1 MVSSRM
7 RCRCRY
13 ARGLQSGFTLIE
25 LLVVIAIIAVL
36 IALLL
41 PAVQAARE
49 AARRS
54 QCVNNLKQ
62 MGLAL
67 QNYHDQILAFPPGYI
82 AASKFIDGE
91 TDTSPGWSWAS
102 MILPQLDQGPLFSAM
117 NFWLPVQAAANTT
130 GTQTL
135 LSVFVCPSDQL
146 VMGRTYPITD
156 GLGNTVMTAAPSSYA
171 ASTGSDAA
179 DVALGLNNDGSG
191 NGLFFRNSGIRMANL
206 TDGTSVTISIMERA
220 WGMTEG
226 TWVGAPAGGVVLR
239 GPFNP
244 CPGSAFATYL
254 SPCLVLAH
262 CHLLNTNAD
271 TDSGLDDPSS
281 FHPSGANVLFADG
294 SVHFLRNVQ
303 SDAGVNPDGS
313 TIYTPTSLIMQAM
326 GTRSGGEVIS
336 SDSY

>member
-1 MVSSRM
+1 MKR
-7 RCRCRY
+7 RRLDAHRPRR
-13 ARGLQSGFTLIE
+13 AGFTLIE

-41 PAVQAARE
+41 PAVQA
-49 AARRS
+49 RRS
-54 QCVNNLKQ
+54 QCVNNMKQ

-67 QNYHDQILAFPPGYI
+67 QNYHDAVGAFPPGYI
-82 AASKFIDGE
+82 AASKFIDAE
-91 TDTSPGWSWAS
+91 TDTAPGWSWAS
-102 MILPQLDQGPLFSAM
+102 MILPQLDGGPLFSAI
-117 NFWLPVQAAANTT
+117 NVWLPVQAPANTT

-135 LSVFVCPSDQL
+135 LSVFICPSDQL
-146 VMGRTYPITD
+146 TLGSTFPITD
-156 GLGNTVMTAAPSSYA
+156 GLGNTVATFSPSSYA
-171 ASTGSDAA
+171 ACTGSDLA

-191 NGLFFRNSGIRMANL
+191 NGIFYRNSGVRIANI
-206 TDGTSVTISIMERA
+206 TDGTSQTVLVLERA
-220 WGMTEG
+220 WGDTEG

-244 CPGSAFATYL
+244 CPGSSFATYL

-281 FHPSGANVLFADG
+281 FHPGGANAVFGDG
-294 SVHFLRNVQ
+294 SVHFLRNVLG
-303 SDAGVNPDGS
+303 DAGVNPDGS
-313 TIYTPTSLIMQAM
+313 TRYTPSSLIVQAL
-326 GTRSGGEVIS
+326 GTRAAGEVVS